1 MERFLERYNDRI
13 VGTIAGFDR
22 ILFRGQILHL
32 CHPDGMG
39 KFLSSQKVL
48 YKDFSPF
55 AQTLTNEIKAHAQ
68 RMAEEQQRPYE
79 YLTSAAISKEE
90 KARAIIERD
99 QLSEGLV
106 CVLSCLEPCYSYH
119 VRGDRASKQLR
130 LVWEPSKCQ
139 HFYFYYLDR
148 DFGLMHVRLQAWFP
162 FTIQICVNG
171 REWLARQLS
180 RAGIAYTKV
189 GNCLTEIAD
198 LKRAQALF
206 DSFNDLNFAGVLG
219 AFARRVNP
227 WLGPRGGKLVLLPY
241 YWTMRQAEYATDLMF
256 CDRQSLCQIYPALVN
271 HAITQFSCQDVMRFL
286 GRRTNTRFSGTSQS
300 SYAQRVEGIRVK
312 HWVEENSIKMYDKAG
327 SVLRV
332 ETTINNPKRF
342 RAWRTI
348 KTEAGVKRKSLPLR
362 KGVADIG
369 RRVEIS
375 RAANGRYLEALA
387 VVGLPTASYQLLDQ
401 VSDRVRVKERKYR
414 ALHPITAPESEVF
427 QVVLRGEHQLQ
438 GVRNQDL
445 RKHLYPEQEKDEES
459 RHRSSAR
466 VSRQLGLLKAHGLV
480 YKVPK
485 TNYYRVTKKGH
496 QVMATAIKFR
506 DRQVA
511 LLAA

>member
-1 MERFLERYNDRI
+1 MERFLERHSDRL

-32 CHPDGMG
+32 CHPEGMG

-55 AQTLTNEIKAHAQ
+55 VQSFTNQIKAHAL

-79 YLTSAAISKEE
+79 YLSSAAISKEE
-90 KARAIIERD
+90 KARAILERD
-99 QLSEGLV
+99 QVSEGLV
-106 CVLSCLEPCYSYH
+106 CVLSCLEPCYSYQ

-139 HFYFYYLDR
+139 HFYFYYQDR

-180 RAGIAYTKV
+180 RAGIAYTKD
-189 GNCLTEIAD
+189 GNCFTEIAD
-198 LKRAQALF
+198 LKRAQALL
-206 DSFNDLNFAGVLG
+206 DSLNELNFARVLS

-227 WLGPRGGKLVLLPY
+227 WLSPRKGKVVLLPY
-241 YWTMRQAEYATDLMF
+241 YWTMRQAEYATDLLF
-256 CDRQSLCQIYPALVN
+256 RDRESLAEIYPALVR

-286 GRRTNTRFSGTSQS
+286 GRRSNARFSGTSQS
-300 SYAQRVEGIRVK
+300 SYAHRVEGIRVK

-342 RAWRTI
+342 RAWRRI
-348 KTEAGVKRKSLPLR
+348 KTQAGVKTKSLPLR
-362 KGVADIG
+362 KGVADLG

-387 VVGLPTASYQLLDQ
+387 VVGLPTPSLKLLDQ
-401 VSDRVRVKERKYR
+401 VSHRVQAKGRTYR
-414 ALHPITAPESEVF
+414 PLRPIAPQESEMF
-427 QVVLRGEHQLQ
+427 RVVLRGEHQLQ

-445 RKHLYPEQEKDEES
+445 RKHLYPEQEKDEED
-459 RHRSSAR
+459 RQRSSAR
-466 VSRQLGLLKAHGLV
+466 VSRQLGLLKAHGLI

-496 QVMATAIKFR
+496 QVMATALTLR
-506 DRQVA
+506 DNQVA